1 MQKRKYFLKLGLAL
15 ALITT
20 IIFSFNM
27 NEASAAERIYYKNNT
42 TAYNQG
48 SSNSFYTSDGKVT
61 IKVNIL
67 SISNNTKNNTL
78 LVSLKKPFLGG
89 YSLASSYRYSTTGTK
104 TITYD
109 FGKSGYYRI
118 DLNLGGSTGFG
129 TPVKF
134 NTVTSIYE

>member
-1 MQKRKYFLKLGLAL
+1 MRKKNAFLKIGLAL

-20 IIFSFNM
+20 LFFSFNM
-27 NEASAAERIYYKNNT
+27 NEVAAAERIYYKNNT

-61 IKVNIL
+61 INVNVL
-67 SISNNTKNNTL
+67 SITNNTKNNTL
-78 LVSLKKPFLGG
+78 LVTLKKPFLGG
-89 YSLASSYRYSTTGTK
+89 YSLVSSYKYSTTGTK
-104 TITYD
+104 TINYD
-109 FGKSGYYRI
+109 FGKAGYYKI

-134 NTVTSIYE
+134 NTVTSIYD